1 MDAAILTRL
10 GLGLL
15 ISTAIGLV
23 ALRRGSLSPSGVVG
37 AMLTGTLIFG
47 FGGWV
52 AGMLLVAFFVSSS
65 ALSKYKAQSREK
77 HDAALMF
84 DKGGRRDIW
93 QALAN
98 GGAAAALAIPAALAP
113 DTGTQLAFTAA
124 MLGALATVTAD
135 TWATELGVLSTR
147 PPVMVTTFK
156 PVAPGT
162 SGGISAAGLAAALA
176 GSLLIALCFVAF
188 STLLGNLS
196 IPAAAPLALAAVPA
210 GVLGSLFD
218 SYLGATVQAQYFSTR
233 RNKPTE
239 KAIETDGTPNRH
251 VSGWRWLNND
261 WVNFLS
267 SLAGAGVAA
276 LLYIA
281 R

>member
-15 ISTAIGLV
+15 ISTAIALV
-23 ALRRGSLSPSGVVG
+23 AARRGSLSQSGVWG
-37 AMLTGTLIFG
+37 AILTGTVIFG

-52 AGMLLVAFFVSSS
+52 AGILLVAFFASSS

-98 GGAAAALAIPAALAP
+98 GGAAAALAIPAGLAP
-113 DTGTQLAFTAA
+113 DSGTQLLCTAA
-124 MLGALATVTAD
+124 MLGALTTVTAD
-135 TWATELGVLSTR
+135 TWATELGVLSKH
-147 PPVMVTTFK
+147 PPMMVTTFK
-156 PVAPGT
+156 PAAPGT
-162 SGGISAAGLAAALA
+162 SGAISAAGLASALA
-176 GSLLIALCFVAF
+176 GALFIALCFVAF
-188 STLLGNLS
+188 SALPGYRTL
-196 IPAAAPLALAAVPA
+196 PAAAPLALAAVPA

-218 SYLGATVQAQYFSTR
+218 SYLGATAQAQYFSTR

-239 KAIETDGTPNRH
+239 KDIDADGMPNQH